1 MPSLRILTNPLQEE
15 AKIAIAELLTKDTRE
30 ILKVPIVEVFYQ
42 EYPGIF
48 VNGSKQ
54 SSGFVTII
62 VEGPCV
68 EKDVL
73 VDYCATITDSFKK
86 TCGDYECDIS
96 FVYHPNDHEHVGANG
111 VLLTDRKKL
120 L

>member
-15 AKIAIAELLTKDTRE
+15 IKTAVAKILTKDTKE
-30 ILKVPIVEVFYQ
+30 ILKVPVVEVFFQ
-42 EYPGIF
+42 EYHDFFI
-48 VNGSKQ
+48 NGSKQ

-68 EKDVL
+68 GKDVL
-73 VDYCATITDSFKK
+73 VNLCATITDSFKK

-96 FVYHPNDHEHVGANG
+96 FVYHPNDHEHVGVNG
-111 VLLTDRKKL
+111 LLLTDRRKL